1 MKSARAIGFATSRH
15 LPHLLGHDLLVDA
28 ELDMWLT
35 ARRILSD
42 MAERTDEYFLVSGRK
57 FTLRELMA
65 VIEEESGRTL
75 NISWGARSYNQGE
88 VMDSYTDGP
97 VLPGWS
103 HKVTLEEAFATCFS
117 ALVGELEAN
126 GDDAERQ

>member
-1 MKSARAIGFATSRH
+1 MAARKPNYPLKRGGNRLCY

-28 ELDMWLT
+28 ALDMWLT

-42 MAERTDEYFLVSGRK
+42 MAERTDEYFLVSSRK

-88 VMDSYTDGP
+88 IMDPYTDGP
-97 VLPGWS
+97 PGWS
-103 HKVTLEEAFATCFS
+103 PK
-117 ALVGELEAN
+117 
-126 GDDAERQ
+126 